1 MYNASGDGRR
11 HCQRGAVIVTSLR
24 NLGLRL
30 RRGVA
35 LSKSHLLFVAVLTDV
50 LAKDL
55 GDESGLDLVQ
65 HLGLRG
71 SNAASFVNS

>member
-1 MYNASGDGRR
+1 
-11 HCQRGAVIVTSLR
+11 
-24 NLGLRL
+24 
-30 RRGVA
+30 
-35 LSKSHLLFVAVLTDV
+35 V